1 MSTTQTVPE
10 QSTEIRP
17 RAFSIAQAAT
27 ILGVSCVSVRR
38 LIGRGLLRPNRT
50 LRHLRITEAEI
61 NRFLAR

>member
-1 MSTTQTVPE
+1 MAESRTD
-10 QSTEIRP
+10 IRP

-27 ILGVSCVSVRR
+27 ILAISPVSVRR

-50 LRHLRITEAEI
+50 LRHIRITEAEI